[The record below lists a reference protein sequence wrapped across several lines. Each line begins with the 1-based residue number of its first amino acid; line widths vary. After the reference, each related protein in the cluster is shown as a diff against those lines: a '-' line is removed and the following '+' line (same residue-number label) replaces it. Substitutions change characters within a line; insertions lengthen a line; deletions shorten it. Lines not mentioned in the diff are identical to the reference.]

1 MDELKELAG
10 VVSKQKVKKIEIIG
24 QDNIESKINLLYN
37 LLIEQKIESDED
49 ALTLLYKNKGPKSIQ
64 NLKKLKQRL
73 KKKLLNT
80 IYFFDLNNSYNSKT
94 EIAFYECYKN
104 WTTLKLLALKG
115 TLRITSYKLAE
126 RTLNIALKY
135 EFTDIAT
142 LLARELILYHSVATG
157 NLVKFK
163 KYNSILEEQTNLFN
177 AELIAEKYFAS
188 LTIQITNLRGS
199 NKDELIER
207 CDSYI
212 EHLHELKN
220 QYNSYRFY
228 RHSYYV
234 LSLSYEV
241 KGDYQNI
248 INLSEEAISYF
259 ESKSFSTP
267 EAIFSVKLQIII
279 AKIPLKQY
287 KDAILLA
294 EENMNILNRNHYNW
308 FVNQYYYIILCIHAK
323 EYTKAFELTNLVK
336 SQKSFKTLYNHLKQN
351 FLVFDAYLN
360 FLNERNKINADQE
373 IKSFRIYKFLNDVPN
388 FTKDKAGLN
397 IAILI
402 VHTLFL
408 LHLKKYN
415 QIIDRVES
423 LNQYCYRY
431 LRKDD
436 TFRSNCFIK
445 MLLQIPKADFNRIRT
460 ERYAEKYVEKLNSV
474 PLSVST
480 QSAEVEFFPYE
491 DLWEIT
497 LEMLD

>member
-126 RTLNIALKY
+126 RTLI
-135 EFTDIAT
+135 
-142 LLARELILYHSVATG
+142 ILYHSVATR